1 VEHTFLP
8 CNWSIIAM
16 STELPK
22 GDAEG
27 ANRIM
32 AGALVVSTF
41 PMEFQQTPPSRPLLT
56 APSVCGSRT
65 FPLDTRRTR

>member
-1 VEHTFLP
+1 
-8 CNWSIIAM
+8 M